1 MNDATKFT
9 LCRICEQVSLIDE
22 MAAREPNRTL
32 TARKIIMTRLLKEE
46 LSVPYMVRHG

>member
-9 LCRICEQVSLIDE
+9 LCRICEQVSALDE
-22 MAAREPNRTL
+22 MAK
-32 TARKIIMTRLLKEE
+32 RKPTRVYDDRKVLMTRLLREE